1 MRKATPVRARD
12 PRTAGRA
19 HRRDAGEGPG
29 TAGGRPRPRRGE
41 VRPRAAATHSAEYLT
56 QWFGSFA
63 SPVSYTYHDE
73 ATTTSGELA
82 VVTALA
88 KVSAVSQ
95 GASEPFTPWC
105 RSTLVLRHGDD
116 GWRIVHEHNST
127 PFSMD
132 GTMRAAVDLQP

>member
-1 MRKATPVRARD
+1 MSEQEIRELLAE
-12 PRTAGRA
+12 RTAAMQAKDPARLV
-19 HRRDAGEGPG
+19 AGYAPG
-29 TAGGRPRPRRGE
+29 AVKFDLAPPLRNTGA
-41 VRPRAAATHSAEYLT
+41 SAEYLT

-73 ATTTSGELA
+73 AITTSGELA

-88 KVSAVSQ
+88 KMSAVPQ
-95 GASEPFTPWC
+95 GASEPFTLWF

-116 GWRIVHEHNST
+116 SWRIVHEHNST
-127 PFSMD
+127 PFYMD